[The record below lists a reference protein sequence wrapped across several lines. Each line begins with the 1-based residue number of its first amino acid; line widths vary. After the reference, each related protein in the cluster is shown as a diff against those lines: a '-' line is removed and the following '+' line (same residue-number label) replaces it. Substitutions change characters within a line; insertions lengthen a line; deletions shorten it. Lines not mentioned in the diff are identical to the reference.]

1 MKPQVITGKNG
12 KPAFAV
18 IPWAIWERVQPF
30 AGNASDEAL
39 YDAAK
44 KRRGETFPS
53 EVVNALLDGASPLK
67 VLRTYR
73 KMTQAELA
81 GAAGIAKLYLSQI
94 ETGRRTGSV
103 ETLRALAKAL
113 RVNLD
118 MIAPVEGL

>member
-1 MKPQVITGKNG
+1 MKPQIITGKNG

-18 IPWAIWERVQPF
+18 IPWAVWEQVQPF
-30 AGNASDEAL
+30 AGSMSDEAL

-44 KRRGETFPS
+44 KRPGERFPS

-67 VLRTYR
+67 VLRQYR

-94 ETGRRTGSV
+94 ETGRRNGSV
-103 ETLRALAKAL
+103 ETLRSLA
-113 RVNLD
+113 RVLMVDLD
-118 MIAPVEGL
+118 MIAPVKA